1 MSWSVYYKAA
11 NELDS
16 LDGKDAWRDA
26 PGGYAASAVASAS
39 RQLAA
44 AREAGDAEELT
55 QLLRTMMMRNHLQV
69 DLPQPHLIPNPNP
82 KPNPDQVDLPQL
94 HTECRVGTKHAIEAY
109 DAEQVAS
116 LRWLAAAAAA
126 AAASPTTAPA
136 TAPPGLG
143 LDETLE
149 FIERSKVC
157 LGHTALCLSGGGAL
171 AMYHMGVIK
180 ALIENG
186 AMPGIISGTS
196 GGAIVAGVRGIHTS
210 NPNPNPRCSAPC
222 PNSLTPTLTPQVLG
236 IHTLTQGLTPTLTP
250 TL

>member
-1 MSWSVYYKAA
+1 MVSWSVYYKADPTPTPTPNPEQVSWSVYWSGLAHPYPNPTPNPDQVSWSVYYKAA

-116 LRWLAAAAAA
+116 L
-126 AAASPTTAPA
+126 P
-136 TAPPGLG
+136 
-143 LDETLE
+143 
-149 FIERSKVC
+149 
-157 LGHTALCLSGGGAL
+157 
-171 AMYHMGVIK
+171 
-180 ALIENG
+180 
-186 AMPGIISGTS
+186 
-196 GGAIVAGVRGIHTS
+196 
-210 NPNPNPRCSAPC
+210 
-222 PNSLTPTLTPQVLG
+222 
-236 IHTLTQGLTPTLTP
+236 
-250 TL
+250 